1 MLWTTIAITLLILGI
16 ITILWSCF
24 LDRPGRRSRPT
35 NRCPKCWYDITNAGD
50 LPITCPECGKVSN
63 SIKSTTRT
71 RRHKRL
77 AFFGLL
83 LIIASPIALLTPQ
96 YQQGTLFAKAPNWML
111 IELLPLFPTLQD
123 DGNLFITGN
132 NPGVELLTR
141 IAIGEDRFTHEHA
154 VDFINRAAEGN
165 ILALPGSRAWQ
176 DTTAMWLRG
185 QIFRFGN
192 DSDGWH
198 YPDNTPADQELLD
211 AIAKL
216 KAVLY
221 KWYPETREG
230 WPAGQMILVKSGL
243 GSPVWKDNYKQREHQ
258 EVQWK
263 VRGTNQSGSNFH
275 GGYFAIP
282 NDYPIGEQLTIDL
295 TYRLYRSP
303 LSQITEESK
312 GEPFDEHHAVLKTT
326 IVESIDDVIRSVE
339 SEAIESILIEELVP
353 SLPQEQI
360 HTIVFQ
366 NPAFKQSILR
376 NLGMGLRI
384 KLFDADVPIVE
395 HTPKWMC
402 RKGNLSS
409 MSSGHNEYVPL
420 DEVEL
425 RIQDAISNGTLRVSI
440 ISDHTMLLDTFDIK
454 RAWTGSID
462 IRYTDA
468 LKQSEGTKQAE
479 GASQPD
485 E

>member
-1 MLWTTIAITLLILGI
+1 MLGI

-24 LDRPGRRSRPT
+24 WDRPGRRGRPT
-35 NRCPKCWYDITNAGD
+35 NRCPKCWYDITDSGD
-50 LPITCPECGKVSN
+50 YPITCPECGKVSN

-96 YQQGTLFAKAPNWML
+96 YKQGALFAKAQNWML

-132 NPGVELLTR
+132 NPGVELVTR

-165 ILALPGSRAWQ
+165 ILAPPGSRDWQ

-185 QIFRFGN
+185 QIFRFGS

-198 YPDNTPADQELLD
+198 YPDKAPADQELLD

-263 VRGTNQSGSNFH
+263 VRGTNQFGSNFH

-312 GEPFDEHHAVLKTT
+312 GEPIDEHHAVLKTT
-326 IVESIDDVIRSVE
+326 IVESIDDVIRS
-339 SEAIESILIEELVP
+339 IESKSIEKLLFEELISDLPHMKMSSIVLNNTVFMTR
-353 SLPQEQI
+353 SLNNI
-360 HTIVFQ
+360 
-366 NPAFKQSILR
+366 
-376 NLGMGLRI
+376 GMGLRI
-384 KLFDADVPIVE
+384 KLYDADEPIVE
-395 HTPKWMC
+395 YLPRWMY
-402 RKGNLSS
+402 RNGKLNTI
-409 MSSGHNEYVPL
+409 SSGQNEFVPL
-420 DEVEL
+420 DEVDIRVQDAVKNNTL
-425 RIQDAISNGTLRVSI
+425 RITIVS
-440 ISDHTMLLDTFDIK
+440 DPAMLLDNPDVH
-454 RAWTGSID
+454 RAWSGSID
-462 IRYTDA
+462 ILYTDA
-468 LKQSEGTKQAE
+468 IKQAE
-479 GASQPD
+479 GSKKAD